1 MKKLVLSLSFIF
13 LFSCSVYAEQ
23 YILTCISDK
32 DFMTVHSIDTK
43 KKNIIHLSSK
53 DLKSGKEYN
62 SINRP
67 KKVIHWNGDLVYVFN
82 ISNAGR
88 EIFMTI
94 DLKNNKIV
102 LTDIQKFSWIS
113 RKVDMNK
120 IVLAKKYVNNVDIFI
135 INQALHHCAYPS
147 MLLKKMHKYL
157 KKDGLIL
164 INEPEISFF
173 LKFFL
178 YILDDEGWSFKV
190 NIFNEKKKI
199 FDPNSPWDANNAA
212 ASLLFKNE
220 NLFHSKFP
228 KYKIMKNELTE
239 FFIFLNS
246 GGVVQKMFHL
256 PLNKFFFNIL
266 FQIDKF
272 LIFLFPTVFALGRSV
287 VLKKKS

>member
-1 MKKLVLSLSFIF
+1 MIFPKEFKPKKIKKCDISESRKRFKNRKNKNLIF
-13 LFSCSVYAEQ
+13 LLEKRFLWMRPF
-23 YILTCISDK
+23 IK
-32 DFMTVHSIDTK
+32 NR
-43 KKNIIHLSSK
+43 KNIIELG
-53 DLKSGKEYN
+53 SGN
-62 SINRP
+62 GAS
-67 KKVIHWNGDLVYVFN
+67 KVI
-82 ISNAGR
+82 
-88 EIFMTI
+88 
-94 DLKNNKIV
+94 LKNNKIV

-199 FDPNSPWDANNAA
+199 FDPTSPWDANNAA